1 MLIKKS
7 SILKGLP
14 GPALLKK
21 ILVQLTLSKTT
32 QKTSN
37 KNMKIKASDY
47 EKLGSFYLGRGF
59 DLKQNKLRDNI
70 TLYDSKDLVT
80 HGVVLGMTGSGK
92 TGLCISILE
101 EAAMDNIPAIVID
114 PKGDISNLMLT
125 FPDFEPDNFRPWI
138 NEDDA
143 AKKGKS
149 PEEYAEKT
157 AKMWKEGIASWGQSP
172 DRVKQLQDKV
182 DINIFTPG
190 SKAGIPVS
198 ILSSLAMPPFE
209 VMDDG
214 ELLGDRIES
223 TVSSLLSLIGVDADP
238 IQSPEAVLLG
248 TLFNHCWQNEQN
260 LTLESIIR
268 HLQKPPFDKVGVIDV
283 DSFMNG
289 KERQKLALKFN
300 ALLASPGFSTWMEG
314 PALNIADMLYSTE
327 GKPRISIF
335 SISHLSDS
343 ERMFFVSLL
352 LNQMLGWMRCQS
364 GTTSLRALLYMDEV
378 YGFLPPS
385 SNPPSKKPMITM
397 LKQGRAFGL
406 GCLLATQNP
415 VDLDYKALSN
425 IGTWWLGRLQTER
438 DKARVLDGLEGAA
451 ASQEGGFDRSRM
463 EELLAGLGSRVF
475 LMNNVHDSHPVIFHV
490 RWVMSY
496 LCGPLTRRKIKVLM
510 DPKRARFS
518 TSQKQPATA
527 PQSSNPMA
535 MPGTNSSPNQADTRP
550 VVGSGVIEYFAPF
563 TGEPDGINYKPY
575 LLREGSVHF
584 YSRKCGIDDTKEM
597 RFTNAIQADGIDW
610 THDAECSHPVT
621 SLDNKPRNT
630 CGFDELPGFAMNVAN
645 YKQVTKDFIEY
656 IYRNERAAIFYCPLF
671 KKYSEMSEAEGA
683 FRGRLATHAR
693 ELRDAAV
700 EKLRDKYEAKIKRKE
715 SQLER
720 AEHTL
725 TREEAESSSAAW
737 NIGAKIVGSVL
748 GSLLGG
754 RRSSSYGTVG
764 SAGRAYK
771 QRQDVKIAERKL
783 EQIEQ
788 DLAELENEL
797 SQDINQLK
805 LEFDP
810 QSVKIEVETIK
821 PYKKN
826 IDVHTVALLW
836 LPYTANGEKAWQK

>member
-1 MLIKKS
+1 MQIK
-7 SILKGLP
+7 
-14 GPALLKK
+14 
-21 ILVQLTLSKTT
+21 T
-32 QKTSN
+32 
-37 KNMKIKASDY
+37 SDY

-59 DLKQNKLRDNI
+59 DLKQNKLIDDL

-101 EAAMDNIPAIVID
+101 EAAMDNVPAIVID

-125 FPDFEPDNFRPWI
+125 FPDLNPSDFRPWI

-143 AKKGKS
+143 AKKGQT
-149 PEEYAEKT
+149 PEQFAENT
-157 AKMWKEGIASWGQSP
+157 ASMWQDGIESWGQGP
-172 DRVKQLQDKV
+172 DRVKQLKDKA

-198 ILSSLAMPPFE
+198 ILSSLDLPPFE
-209 VMDDG
+209 IMDDS

-238 IQSPEAVLLG
+238 IQSPEAILLG
-248 TLFNHCWQNEQN
+248 NLFHHCWQNELS

-283 DSFMNG
+283 DSFMNV
-289 KERQKLALKFN
+289 KERHKLALKFN
-300 ALLASPGFSTWMEG
+300 ALLASPSFSTWMEG
-314 PALNIADMLYSTE
+314 PPLNIAEMLHSPK

-335 SISHLSDS
+335 SIAHLSDS

-352 LNQMLGWMRCQS
+352 LNQMLGWMRSQS
-364 GTTSLRALLYMDEV
+364 GTTSLRALLYMDEI
-378 YGFLPPS
+378 YGFLPPT

-451 ASQEGGFDRSRM
+451 ASQEGGFDRSQM

-475 LMNNVHDSHPVIFHV
+475 LMNNVHDTHPVIFHV

-510 DPKRARFS
+510 DPKRERFA
-518 TSQKQPATA
+518 PAESKTA
-527 PQSSNPMA
+527 NAAQSSNPMA
-535 MPGTNSSPNQADTRP
+535 MPTSSLSPQKIKARP
-550 VVGSGVIEYFAPF
+550 IVGAGVTEYFAPF
-563 TGEPDGINYKPY
+563 AGESEGITYRPN
-575 LLREGSVHF
+575 LLRQGNVHF
-584 YSRKCGIDDTKEM
+584 YSRKCGIDDSKTV
-597 RFTNAIQADGIDW
+597 RFINTINTGGIDW
-610 THDAECSHPVT
+610 NNDTECKQPIASF
-621 SLDNKPRNT
+621 DKKPRNA
-630 CGFDELPGFAMNVAN
+630 CDFDTLPGFAMNATN
-645 YKQVTKDFIEY
+645 YKQVTKDFTEH
-656 IYRNERAAIFYCPLF
+656 IYRNERINIFYCPLF
-671 KKYSEMSEAEGA
+671 KEYSQMGENEGA

-693 ELRDAAV
+693 ELRDVSV
-700 EKLRDKYEAKIKRKE
+700 EKLRDKYEAKIKRLELK
-715 SQLER
+715 LER

-725 TREEAESSSAAW
+725 TREEAESSSATW
-737 NIGAKIVGSVL
+737 NIGAKVIGGIL
-748 GSLLGG
+748 GTLLGG
-754 RRSSSYGTVG
+754 RRSSTYGTAN
-764 SAGRAYK
+764 SASRAYK
-771 QRQDVKIAERKL
+771 QRQDVRIAERKL
-783 EQIEQ
+783 KKVQQ
-788 DLAELENEL
+788 DLVAIEHEL
-797 SQDINQLK
+797 SEEIDLLK

-826 IDVHTVALLW
+826 ITISSVSLLW
-836 LPYTANGEKAWQK
+836 LPYDEDGNKAW